1 MLDRLSPVARSRSGS
16 AVASYPCAQNT
27 ARAARTA
34 SAVSNVWLRPMGPL
48 RCADRSV
55 QYIVDRSVQ
64 KSVAPRAARTR
75 SPMVI
80 AGLVLTGV
88 AALLHVVIF
97 YLESI
102 AWTGERARAT
112 FGTGTVEQAA
122 AQQQL
127 AFNQGF
133 YNLFLAIA
141 VALGIALV
149 LVGQT
154 AVGATL
160 VLTGAGSMVAA
171 AVVLL
176 VSSPDKA
183 PAALKQG
190 VIPALGVVALVVG
203 LVL

>member
-1 MLDRLSPVARSRSGS
+1 
-16 AVASYPCAQNT
+16 
-27 ARAARTA
+27 
-34 SAVSNVWLRPMGPL
+34 
-48 RCADRSV
+48 
-55 QYIVDRSVQ
+55 
-64 KSVAPRAARTR
+64 
-75 SPMVI
+75 MVT

-88 AALLHVVIF
+88 AALVHVVIF

-122 AQQQL
+122 AQQGL

-149 LVGQT
+149 AAGRT

-176 VSSPDKA
+176 LSSPDKA
-183 PAALKQG
+183 SAALKQG
-190 VIPALGVVALVVG
+190 VVPALGVLALVAG
-203 LVL
+203 LAL